1 MRGRIGS
8 CATRVFCDTNYGTD
22 LGATAGTS
30 LNPKGNPMQR
40 VEAKVAVSVSDLKKS
55 PTAVMASAE
64 GATVAVLNHNRVM
77 AYMVPA
83 GTYEAMVER
92 LDDLSLAE
100 IIKARA
106 GEVAVRVTLDEL

>member
-1 MRGRIGS
+1 
-8 CATRVFCDTNYGTD
+8 
-22 LGATAGTS
+22 
-30 LNPKGNPMQR
+30 MQR

-106 GEVAVRVTLDEL
+106 GEVGVRVTLDEL